1 MSGKHQLSKQRIL
14 NIRALFLRK
23 SNFQSNHH
31 HQKHI
36 LYFSLNRGDDMCNW
50 KFKRVWNV
58 QRQMSERAIF
68 QTFWRVHIC
77 TKSLFFEIET
87 SNFGSSYVFSRP
99 LKWQGRILPNLTFWL
114 PKRHISGKIQHVWRQ
129 NLMSLTQ
136 ETLFW
141 HNGTWILP
149 EICRFWI
156 QIVMLGK
163 IWPRHFYR
171 LKKIWL

>member
-50 KFKRVWNV
+50 KFKRVLNV

-68 QTFWRVHIC
+68 QTFWKDEVCARF
-77 TKSLFFEIET
+77 LFFELET
-87 SNFGSSYVFSRP
+87 WNFGSSYVFSSP
-99 LKWQGRILPNLTFWL
+99 LKWRGQIWPNLTFWTQNW
-114 PKRHISGKIQHVWRQ
+114 HISGKMQVPLCQ
-129 NLMSLTQ
+129 K
-136 ETLFW
+136 
-141 HNGTWILP
+141 
-149 EICRFWI
+149 ICF
-156 QIVMLGK
+156 LS
-163 IWPRHFYR
+163 
-171 LKKIWL
+171 